1 MKMDI
6 TSFSIS
12 KADLVEQIEAMKNVK
27 IDGIDD
33 KVGYQLAKD
42 SKSLCVSKRGDI
54 TRNGKELRAEALQ
67 FQKDV
72 IAHEKELIAI
82 IEPVEAELAKKIKA
96 IDDEKEKIRRVKL
109 LPSRHARLQVIN
121 SDVDDDT
128 LLALDVDQFED
139 FFEKKNAEHVAE
151 QARLAQEEADK
162 AREKAE
168 KELAEAM
175 EKLKEAEKKLDEK
188 EEKPVGEVVTA
199 IIPEIVETK
208 EEEKLSDVIEAK
220 ITKWNNFL
228 IENGYS
234 DENKEEFIVKTEG
247 ETRTL
252 YRKIN
257 SITL

>member
-6 TSFSIS
+6 TSFSTN
-12 KADLVEQIEAMKNVK
+12 KAELVAQIEAMKNVK

-33 KVGYQLAKD
+33 KIGYQLAKD
-42 SKSLCVSKRGDI
+42 SKSLCVSKRGEI

-72 IAHEKELIAI
+72 IAHEKELISI
-82 IEPVEAELAKKIKA
+82 IEPVEAELAEKIKA
-96 IDDEKEKIRRVKL
+96 IDDEKEKLRRVKL

-121 SDVDDDT
+121 SDVDDNT
-128 LLALDVDQFED
+128 LLAFDVDQFEG
-139 FFEKKNAEHVAE
+139 FFEKKNAEFVNE
-151 QARLAQEEADK
+151 QARLAQEEANK
-162 AREKAE
+162 AKEKAE

-175 EKLKEAEKKLDEK
+175 AKLKEAEKKLEEK
-188 EEKPVGEVVTA
+188 EVAEEPKGEEVTA
-199 IIPEIVETK
+199 IIPEIIETK

-234 DENKEEFIVKTEG
+234 DENKAEFIVKTEG

-257 SITL
+257 